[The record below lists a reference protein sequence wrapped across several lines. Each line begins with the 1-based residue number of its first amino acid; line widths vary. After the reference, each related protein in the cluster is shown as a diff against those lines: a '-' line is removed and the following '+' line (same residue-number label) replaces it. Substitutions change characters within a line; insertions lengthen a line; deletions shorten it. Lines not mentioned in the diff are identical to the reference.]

1 MRPNASD
8 PARSTLSL
16 NEIFGSKGQV
26 RLLRILATETDGFVA
41 SPEIATRAGLT
52 RSGARKAL
60 RRLVE
65 AGLVEKVGS
74 GRHTR
79 YVLNEDD
86 ALAEEIVKL
95 FETERKAA
103 EPGWARERSRQKSPK
118 ARRGNGTGSGLT
130 PQDAKG
136 NGGSPPA
143 RVLDAK
149 SPEFH
154 GALASLLE
162 EELSLIQRARRKVL
176 EELKNRQPGN
186 GHDLW
191 EWRKVLETYPVP
203 RLLHFLESESPRAQR
218 LRKSSPFPA
227 VMSEKERERL
237 KELVERVH

>member
-1 MRPNASD
+1 MRPDAPD
-8 PARSTLSL
+8 PARSPLSL
-16 NEIFGSKGQV
+16 NEVFGSKGQV

-41 SPEIATRAGLT
+41 SPEVAARAGLT

-79 YVLNEDD
+79 YVLNEADTLT
-86 ALAEEIVKL
+86 AEIVRL

-103 EPGWARERSRQKSPK
+103 EPGWARERIRQDPSK
-118 ARRGNGTGSGLT
+118 ARRGNGNGHL
-130 PQDAKG
+130 PNKPNG
-136 NGGSPPA
+136 NGDSPGS
-143 RVLDAK
+143 RVLDVE

-162 EELSLIQRARRKVL
+162 EELSLIQRARRRVL
-176 EELKNRQPGN
+176 EELENRHPGN

-237 KELVERVH
+237 EELVERVH

>member
-1 MRPNASD
+1 MRPNAPD
-8 PARSTLSL
+8 PARSPLSL
-16 NEIFGSKGQV
+16 TEVFGSKGQV
-26 RLLRILATETDGFVA
+26 CLLRILATETDGLVA
-41 SPEIATRAGLT
+41 SPEVAARAGLT

-79 YVLNEDD
+79 YVLDEDD
-86 ALAEEIVKL
+86 TLTAEIVRL

-103 EPGWARERSRQKSPK
+103 EPGWARERIRQDPSK
-118 ARRGNGTGSGLT
+118 ALRGNGKGHL
-130 PQDAKG
+130 PPKPNG
-136 NGGSPPA
+136 NGDHPGS
-143 RVLDAK
+143 RVLDVK

-162 EELSLIQRARRKVL
+162 EELSLFQRARRRVL
-176 EELKNRQPGN
+176 EELKNPHPGN

-218 LRKSSPFPA
+218 LRKSSPFPSVTA
-227 VMSEKERERL
+227 KTERERL
-237 KELVERVH
+237 EELVERVH